1 MSPPLVTG
9 RRRVQQQLGGLLF
22 LAVLAGLVGLTVAL
36 YQKAFTPVVNVVL
49 ETDRIGNQLS
59 KGGDVKAR
67 GLVVGEVRKVSSD
80 GEKARIEL
88 ALQSEAAQRLPA
100 DVRAQM
106 LPKTLFGEKFVSL
119 VFDDDSTAERLREG
133 AVIPQDRSET
143 ARETSQALDDLLPL
157 LQTLRP
163 AQLSATLNG
172 VSTALRGRGDQLG
185 ENLELVDSYLRE
197 LNPELA
203 GLGESFRGIAD
214 LADNLEAARPDLLA
228 VLDNLSAVNRNLVD
242 TEPELRTFL
251 TTSTTFAEELAGFLG
266 ENDERLIRLAA
277 DSLPSLRLYERYSPG
292 FPCLLKGL
300 DKQQEFAEATF
311 GGLQPGLHITLEL
324 TEDQNGYQPGDEP
337 VYGES
342 SGPTCRG
349 LPPNPPE
356 VPFPVDREVEDG
368 YCDEEEQAPGVQ
380 NGCPR
385 DGGSGTMP
393 AAEPARALA
402 QPQSPRERDRA
413 AVGAAVGPVMGLASS
428 DVPDL
433 AVLLFG
439 PVARGTEV
447 GLPSRR

>member
-22 LAVLAGLVGLTVAL
+22 LAVLAGLVALTVAL
-36 YQKAFTPVVNVVL
+36 YQKSFTPVVNVVL
-49 ETDRIGNQLS
+49 ETDRVGNQLS

-67 GLVVGEVRKVSSD
+67 GLVVGEVRNVSSD

-88 ALQSEAAQRLPA
+88 ALQPEAAQRLPA

-119 VFDDDSTAERLREG
+119 VFDDDSTAERLQEG
-133 AVIPQDRSET
+133 DVIPQDRSET

-157 LQTLRP
+157 LQTLEP
-163 AQLSATLNG
+163 AQLSVTLNG

-197 LNPELA
+197 LNPELD
-203 GLGESFRGIAD
+203 GLGESFRGTAD

-228 VLDNLSAVNRNLVD
+228 VLDNLSAVNRSLVD
-242 TEPELRTFL
+242 TEPQLSAFL
-251 TTSTTFAEELAGFLG
+251 TTSTTFADELAGFLG

-277 DSLPSLRLYERYSPG
+277 DSLPSLRLYEKYSPG
-292 FPCLLKGL
+292 FSCLLRGL
-300 DKQQEFAEATF
+300 DKQHEFAAETF
-311 GGLQPGLHITLEL
+311 GGAQPGLHITLEF

-337 VYGES
+337 AYGES

-368 YCDEEEQAPGVQ
+368 YCDEEERAPGVQ

-385 DGGSGTMP
+385 DGGSGPSP

-402 QPQSPRERDRA
+402 QPQPQRERDRA
-413 AVGAAVGPVMGLASS
+413 AVGAAVGPVMGLAPS

-447 GLPSRR
+447 GLSSRR

>member
-36 YQKAFTPVVNVVL
+36 YQKAFTPVVHVVL

-59 KGGDVKAR
+59 KGGDVTAR

-80 GEKARIEL
+80 GEKARVEL
-88 ALQSEAAQRLPA
+88 ALQPEAAQRLPA

-133 AVIPQDRSET
+133 DVIPQDRSET

-163 AQLSATLNG
+163 AQLSVTLHG

-197 LNPELA
+197 LNPEID

-214 LADNLEAARPDLLA
+214 LTDNLDAARPDLLA

-242 TEPELRTFL
+242 TEPELSTFL
-251 TTSTTFAEELAGFLG
+251 TTSTTFADELAGFLG
-266 ENDERLIRLAA
+266 EKRRTADPAGRRQPAVAA
-277 DSLPSLRLYERYSPG
+277 ALREVL
-292 FPCLLKGL
+292 
-300 DKQQEFAEATF
+300 
-311 GGLQPGLHITLEL
+311 PGLPLSADRTS
-324 TEDQNGYQPGDEP
+324 EDH
-337 VYGES
+337 
-342 SGPTCRG
+342 RH
-349 LPPNPPE
+349 
-356 VPFPVDREVEDG
+356 
-368 YCDEEEQAPGVQ
+368 
-380 NGCPR
+380 
-385 DGGSGTMP
+385 M
-393 AAEPARALA
+393 RA
-402 QPQSPRERDRA
+402 
-413 AVGAAVGPVMGLASS
+413 
-428 DVPDL
+428 
-433 AVLLFG
+433 
-439 PVARGTEV
+439 
-447 GLPSRR
+447 